1 MMGQDQWLIEKLL
14 NKACVAAVRVK
25 DTIKISTKDN
35 IIDGTPDRNTLW
47 SIQTPQ
53 AFSTSLVKEAYEKM
67 MQDQEKNITDDAMV
81 VEEYSNFKVKI
92 VEGDYKNIKITT
104 PEDIYI
110 AEMFLKQTQN
120 IV

>member
-1 MMGQDQWLIEKLL
+1 
-14 NKACVAAVRVK
+14 
-25 DTIKISTKDN
+25 
-35 IIDGTPDRNTLW
+35 
-47 SIQTPQ
+47 
-53 AFSTSLVKEAYEKM
+53 M
-67 MQDQEKNITDDAMV
+67 MQNQEKNITDDAMV